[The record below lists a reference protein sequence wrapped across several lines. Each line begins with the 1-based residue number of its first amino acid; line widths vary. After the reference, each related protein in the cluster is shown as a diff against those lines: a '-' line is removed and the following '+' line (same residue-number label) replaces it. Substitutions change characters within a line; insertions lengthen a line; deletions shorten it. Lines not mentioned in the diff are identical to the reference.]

1 METSPLKILITGAAG
16 HIAYSILPL
25 LCSGETFGMD
35 IRISLNLFD
44 LPDKI
49 NILKGVALELEDC
62 SFPLLTSIFV
72 GDAPEV
78 SFQNVDL
85 AIFLGGMPR
94 KPGMERVE
102 LLKVNGRIFKEH
114 AQYLQM
120 YAKEDCKVLVV
131 ANPVNTNCLILQE
144 NCPKIPASNFVA
156 LSWLDL
162 NRAKAQVKPQ
172 KNIII
177 FNRNF
182 ALSFINEK

>member
-1 METSPLKILITGAAG
+1 MEVTSLKILITGAAG

-25 LCSGETFGMD
+25 LCSGETFGSD
-35 IRISLNLFD
+35 TRISLILFD

-62 SFPLLTSIFV
+62 SFPLLISIFV
-72 GDAPEV
+72 GVDPEV
-78 SFQNVDL
+78 CFKDVDL

-102 LLKVNGRIFKEH
+102 LLKVNGSIFKEH
-114 AQYLQM
+114 AQYLQL
-120 YAKEDCKVLVV
+120 YAKEECKVLVV
-131 ANPVNTNCLILQE
+131 ANPVNTNCLIMQE

-162 NRAKAQVKPQ
+162 NRAKAQVTFQ
-172 KNIII
+172 KYL
-177 FNRNF
+177 FYTSLT
-182 ALSFINEK
+182 ALI